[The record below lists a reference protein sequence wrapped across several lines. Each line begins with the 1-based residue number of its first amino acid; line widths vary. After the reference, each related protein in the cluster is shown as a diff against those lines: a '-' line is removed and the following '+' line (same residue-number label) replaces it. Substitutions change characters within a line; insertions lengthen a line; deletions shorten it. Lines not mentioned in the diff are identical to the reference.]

1 LPIYARPDAWEEYD
15 AAMRFDVERRLHDRG
30 ITNTQKC
37 ELNEPTLRVAGENLE
52 LIAEKFLELRRQE

>member
-1 LPIYARPDAWEEYD
+1 
-15 AAMRFDVERRLHDRG
+15 MRFDVERRLHDRG